1 LESTI
6 REAIIWL
13 LHGEVMLGDMG
24 LNKNQVI
31 QSYLESRV
39 AGAGAT
45 KRLLDK
51 GSQRED
57 SLAAELTAADHRG
70 QGPDGLNNVGSRIN
84 KVVDE
89 VDFSVSLPNQRR
101 RAASAGPRASG
112 TSSRVL
118 AELGRNRYIGL
129 GQSASSVQWL

>member
-1 LESTI
+1 VQLPIDSEQECNLVLIDLLSVQPRNLTPCASRVVAVLKIFGGQDERREKHASSTLESTI

-57 SLAAELTAADHRG
+57 SLAAELTAADHGG
-70 QGPDGLNNVGSRIN
+70 QGPDGLNNVGSRI
-84 KVVDE
+84 
-89 VDFSVSLPNQRR
+89 
-101 RAASAGPRASG
+101 
-112 TSSRVL
+112 
-118 AELGRNRYIGL
+118 
-129 GQSASSVQWL
+129 